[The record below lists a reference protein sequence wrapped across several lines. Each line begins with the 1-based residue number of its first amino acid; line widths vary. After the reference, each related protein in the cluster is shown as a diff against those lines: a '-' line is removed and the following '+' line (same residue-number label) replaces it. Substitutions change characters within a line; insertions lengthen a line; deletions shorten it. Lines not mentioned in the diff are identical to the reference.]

1 MQNSFVRGSTL
12 LCLLLLVSGIACS
25 TVTPPRRPDGLPSG
39 NAGRLMDRPEF
50 DLVRAASK
58 AWCEDAL
65 LTINSLEARI
75 QRLEA
80 RLNQVQ

>member
-1 MQNSFVRGSTL
+1 MQSSFVRGSTL
-12 LCLLLLVSGIACS
+12 LCLLLLVSGLACS
-25 TVTPPRRPDGLPSG
+25 TTPNRRPDGLPTG

-50 DLVRAASK
+50 DQVRSASK
-58 AWCEDAL
+58 AWVEDAL

-80 RLNQVQ
+80 KANQVQ